1 LIALRLSAIAVA
13 VAPWKHR
20 GPLLVEGDMNE
31 ERGALRLIRL
41 AGIFVLLTVVGC
53 SKADDAASAPTATA
67 AESPAALP
75 AAPPPD
81 APPPPPTDAAA
92 TWAPTALDELL
103 APIALYPDVILAQV
117 LAASTNAQE
126 VLDAGNWL
134 LDNPSLTGDALTK
147 AAADADFSP
156 SVQALVHF
164 PTVVDMM
171 CRELDWTR
179 QLGDAFSAD
188 QPAVLAAVQR
198 LRAQAADV
206 GNLKAT
212 PEMAVEKQ
220 VENDKQVIVI
230 QPANPQ
236 VVYVP
241 QYNPTQVYAPPSQT
255 MTTTTTTD
263 TVSKSDA
270 VLGGV
275 LAFGAGV
282 LIGSLLNDNDHDNY
296 YCYPNWGYGGVY
308 YGPRPYYPHTT
319 FVYAPRYPGYRP
331 APYYRPPV
339 AYPYQYNRYGNT
351 NVNINVN
358 NNYFNRFEGN
368 RNRVTAY
375 QPRSPLAQPRTV
387 ARPTQPSQT
396 YQGSNRPAAKP
407 AAREGARQPTPTG
420 TYQGARPAQ
429 NRPAVAPTAAQRP
442 QPTVR
447 PAAPARSYQRPSA
460 GADRGYPQVSGR
472 RSDAASPQSAGA
484 RSFQGAGTRQGAMDR
499 AASERGR
506 TSMQS
511 AQRPSQRAA
520 APQQRPSQRSS
531 QAPRQRSRS

>member
-1 LIALRLSAIAVA
+1 MRARQVSKRRMGIAA
-13 VAPWKHR
+13 
-20 GPLLVEGDMNE
+20 
-31 ERGALRLIRL
+31 AL
-41 AGIFVLLTVVGC
+41 AMVLLFGC
-53 SKADDAASAPTATA
+53 SKADQNAASNTP
-67 AESPAALP
+67 AESATLP
-75 AAPPPD
+75 AAPAPD

-92 TWAPTALDELL
+92 TWTPTALDELL

-188 QPAVLAAVQR
+188 QGAVLAAVQR

-206 GNLKAT
+206 GNLQST
-212 PEMAVEKQ
+212 PQMAVEKT
-220 VENDKQVIVI
+220 VANDKQVIVI

-236 VVYVP
+236 IVYVP
-241 QYNPTQVYAPPSQT
+241 QYNPTQVYTAPPAQT
-255 MTTTTTTD
+255 TSG
-263 TVSKSDA
+263 TVSTSDA
-270 VLGGV
+270 VVGGL

-282 LIGSLLNDNDHDNY
+282 LIGSLLNDNHHDNY

-308 YGPRPYYPHTT
+308 YGPRPYYPHST
-319 FVYAPRYPGYRP
+319 FIYAPRYPGYRP
-331 APYYRPPV
+331 TPYYRPPV

-351 NVNINVN
+351 NVNVNIN

-368 RNRVTAY
+368 RNRVTTY
-375 QPRSPLAQPRTV
+375 QPRSPVAQPR
-387 ARPTQPSQT
+387 ARPVQPGQT
-396 YQGSNRPAAKP
+396 YQGASRPAQPGQNRPAATP
-407 AAREGARQPTPTG
+407 GTRETPRQPMPSG
-420 TYQGARPAQ
+420 SYQGA
-429 NRPAVAPTAAQRP
+429 NRPAPGGTTPAQRP
-442 QPTVR
+442 QPTAR
-447 PAAPARSYQRPSA
+447 PQPTTRPPAQGQAYQRPST

-472 RSDAASPQSAGA
+472 RSDVTPSQSRGA
-484 RSFQGAGTRQGAMDR
+484 RSFSGAGTQQGASDR
-499 AASERGR
+499 AASQRGR
-506 TSMQS
+506 ASMQS
-511 AQRPSQRAA
+511 APRPSQRAQS
-520 APQQRPSQRSS
+520 PRTQQRPAQRSS
-531 QAPRQRSRS
+531 QDGVRRSR